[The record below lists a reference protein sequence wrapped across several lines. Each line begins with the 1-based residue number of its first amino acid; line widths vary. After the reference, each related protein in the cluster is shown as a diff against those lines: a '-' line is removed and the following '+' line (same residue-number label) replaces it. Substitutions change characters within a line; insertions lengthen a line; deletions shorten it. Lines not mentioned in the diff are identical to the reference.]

1 MVRRLPLD
9 PSRTNRGYQ
18 PSTLNHQLRVKRID
32 YPAAIKTLIA
42 ELKRMPGVGPRS
54 AERIALWMIQSRDAR
69 ATEIARAIGDATA
82 TIKPCERCGFFTV
95 ERICEICADETR
107 DAALICVV
115 EQPTEILPL
124 ERTGVFRGR
133 YHSLGG
139 RIAPLDHIGPEDLRI
154 DALIERIK
162 TEQPAEIILAVG
174 ADVEGEATASYLAE
188 VLRELPVKVT
198 RLAQGLPAGG
208 GLESA
213 DELTL
218 TRAMSGRTAMRS

>member
-1 MVRRLPLD
+1 M
-9 PSRTNRGYQ
+9 
-18 PSTLNHQLRVKRID
+18 KRID
-32 YPAAIKTLIA
+32 YPSAIKALIA

-54 AERIALWMIQSRDAR
+54 AERIALWMIQSRDSR
-69 ATEIARAIGDATA
+69 AGEISRAISDASQA
-82 TIKPCERCGFFTV
+82 IKPCTRCGFFTT
-95 ERICEICADETR
+95 ETLCEICDDPAR
-107 DAALICVV
+107 DASLICVV

-124 ERTGVFRGR
+124 ERTGAFRGR

-139 RIAPLDHIGPEDLRI
+139 RIAPLDHVGPEDLRI
-154 DALIERIK
+154 DALLQRIE

-174 ADVEGEATASYLAE
+174 ADVEGEATASYLASL
-188 VLRELPVKVT
+188 LRELPVKVS

-218 TRAMSGRTAMRS
+218 SRAMSGRTAVNR

>member
-1 MVRRLPLD
+1 MKRVEY
-9 PSRTNRGYQ
+9 PS
-18 PSTLNHQLRVKRID
+18 
-32 YPAAIKTLIA
+32 AIKLLVA

-69 ATEIARAIGDATA
+69 ASEIARAIGDATG
-82 TIKPCERCGFFTV
+82 TIKPCSRCGFFTTETV
-95 ERICEICADETR
+95 CEICADPAR
-107 DAALICVV
+107 DATLICVV

-124 ERTGVFRGR
+124 ERTGAFRGR

-139 RIAPLDHIGPEDLRI
+139 RIAPLDHVGPEDLRI
-154 DALIERIK
+154 DALLDRIR
-162 TEQPAEIILAVG
+162 TEQPTEIILAVG
-174 ADVEGEATASYLAE
+174 ADVEGEATASYLAS

-208 GLESA
+208 GLEHA

-218 TRAMSGRTAMRS
+218 SRAMSGRTAVNR

>member
-1 MVRRLPLD
+1 MK
-9 PSRTNRGYQ
+9 
-18 PSTLNHQLRVKRID
+18 RVE
-32 YPAAIKTLIA
+32 YPAAIKSLVA

-69 ATEIARAIGDATA
+69 AAEIARVIVEATE
-82 TIKPCERCGFFTV
+82 TIKPCSRCGFFTTEPV
-95 ERICEICADETR
+95 CEICADPAR
-107 DAALICVV
+107 DATLICVV

-124 ERTGVFRGR
+124 ERTGAFRGR
-133 YHSLGG
+133 YHALGG

-154 DALIERIK
+154 DALLERIR

-174 ADVEGEATASYLAE
+174 ADVEGEATASYLAG

-208 GLESA
+208 GLEHA

-218 TRAMSGRTAMRS
+218 SRAMSGRTAVAR